1 MLFII
6 SRISVIISF
15 FLLFL
20 FSFYRKETP
29 NAWQVE
35 FYFISFILS
44 VVLSITS
51 IYMSNINDKLR
62 NHIKENKDEH
72 ELKDKHEDKK

>member
-6 SRISVIISF
+6 SRISVLISF
-15 FLLFL
+15 ILLFL
-20 FSFYRKETP
+20 FSSYRKETP

-51 IYMSNINDKLR
+51 IYVSNINDKLKKR
-62 NHIKENKDEH
+62 IKEDKDKH

>member
-20 FSFYRKETP
+20 FSSYRKETP

-51 IYMSNINDKLR
+51 IYMSNINDKLK